1 MFSARCSLNISLT
14 RPKSMASHLKHSYM
28 NNVIYKRTLPLAFF
42 LSLHYAMIE
51 PDPLVPPLRFS
62 TVQPHLH
69 RGGYPRQINFPFL
82 SSLNLKTI
90 ISLTPEPIT
99 QDTDKA
105 LYEFATSGN
114 INLVHLECAQSGKGK
129 KRGVPM
135 GYSTVLETLDYM
147 IHSEHAPVYV
157 HCLNGGQ
164 VTSLVI
170 ACLRKLQFWSSI
182 AIFNEFINFTTSITL
197 NDRSF
202 VDGFRG
208 EISVRSDSKCDWLWE
223 GLSKGIVGSHPNIK
237 VTEAGPVEA
246 STTS

>member
-1 MFSARCSLNISLT
+1 MIHVSDVNS
-14 RPKSMASHLKHSYM
+14 
-28 NNVIYKRTLPLAFF
+28 FF
-42 LSLHYAMIE
+42 HYAMVE
-51 PDPLVPPLRFS
+51 PDPLVPPLRFN

-82 SSLNLKTI
+82 LSLNLKTI
-90 ISLTPEPIT
+90 ISLTPEPINKE
-99 QDTDKA
+99 TDKA
-105 LYEFATSGN
+105 LFEFAEQRD
-114 INLVHLECAQSGKGK
+114 IRLVHLECAQSGKGK

-135 GYSTVLETLDYM
+135 GYSTVLEALDFM
-147 IHSEHAPVYV
+147 IHQENAPVYV

-202 VDGFRG
+202 VDSFRG

-223 GLSKGIVGSHPNIK
+223 GLSRGIVGSHPNIK
-237 VTEAGPVEA
+237 VTETLP
-246 STTS
+246 TSQAA

>member
-1 MFSARCSLNISLT
+1 M
-14 RPKSMASHLKHSYM
+14 
-28 NNVIYKRTLPLAFF
+28 V
-42 LSLHYAMIE
+42 E

-62 TVQPHLH
+62 TVQPQLH

-82 SSLNLKTI
+82 LSLNLKTI
-90 ISLTPEPIT
+90 ISLTPEAIT
-99 QDTDKA
+99 EDTDKA
-105 LYEFATSGN
+105 LFEFAQQRN
-114 INLVHLECAQSGKGK
+114 IQLVHLECAQSGKGK

-135 GYSTVLETLDYM
+135 GYSTVLEALDYM
-147 IHSEHAPVYV
+147 IHLENAPVYV

-208 EISVRSDSKCDWLWE
+208 EISVRSKNKCDWLWE

-237 VTEAGPVEA
+237 VTETEPAGS
-246 STTS
+246 ST